1 MAWFLPLWEVWR
13 RIMGWCGLG
22 STPEKE
28 QCMEPTLVK
37 VGKYFIN
44 LTNLFWAEVTVSSQ
58 DATKRWIDLTYGDLR
73 LHLTDEE
80 AEDMMHFL
88 TLHSQDVSSA

>member
-1 MAWFLPLWEVWR
+1 MPQK
-13 RIMGWCGLG
+13 
-22 STPEKE
+22 EKRV
-28 QCMEPTLVK
+28 EPTIVH

-44 LTNLFWAEVTVSSQ
+44 LTNLFWAEVTVSSH

-80 AEDMMHFL
+80 AEEMMHVL
-88 TLHSQDVSSA
+88 ALHSQDVSSA

>member
-1 MAWFLPLWEVWR
+1 MVWFLLLWVVQR
-13 RIMGWCGLG
+13 RIMGRCGLV
-22 STPEKE
+22 STQHKE
-28 QCMEPTLVK
+28 QPMEPRMVR

-80 AEDMMHFL
+80 AEEVIHFL
-88 TLHSQDVSSA
+88 ALHSQDVSSA

>member
-1 MAWFLPLWEVWR
+1 MVLAPLGDAE
-13 RIMGWCGLG
+13 RIMGRCGLV
-22 STPEKE
+22 STQQKE
-28 QCMEPTLVK
+28 QRVEPTLVN

-80 AEDMMHFL
+80 AEEVIHFVA
-88 TLHSQDVSSA
+88 LHSQDVSSE

>member
-1 MAWFLPLWEVWR
+1 V
-13 RIMGWCGLG
+13 
-22 STPEKE
+22 STQHKGKHV
-28 QCMEPTLVK
+28 EPNIVH
-37 VGKYFIN
+37 VGKHFIN

-80 AEDMMHFL
+80 AAEVIHVL
-88 TLHSQDVSSA
+88 ELHSQDVASE

>member
-1 MAWFLPLWEVWR
+1 MAWFLPLWEVR
-13 RIMGWCGLG
+13 MRIRGRCRLV
-22 STPEKE
+22 STQEKE

-44 LTNLFWAEVTVSSQ
+44 LTTLFWAEVTVSSQ

-80 AEDMMHFL
+80 AEEVIHFL
-88 TLHSQDVSSA
+88 ALHSQDVSSA

>member
-1 MAWFLPLWEVWR
+1 V
-13 RIMGWCGLG
+13 
-22 STPEKE
+22 STQQKE
-28 QCMEPTLVK
+28 TRVEPTLVK

-44 LTNLFWAEVTVSSQ
+44 LNNLFWAEVTVSSQ

-80 AEDMMHFL
+80 AEEVIHFL
-88 TLHSQDVSSA
+88 ALHSQDVSSA